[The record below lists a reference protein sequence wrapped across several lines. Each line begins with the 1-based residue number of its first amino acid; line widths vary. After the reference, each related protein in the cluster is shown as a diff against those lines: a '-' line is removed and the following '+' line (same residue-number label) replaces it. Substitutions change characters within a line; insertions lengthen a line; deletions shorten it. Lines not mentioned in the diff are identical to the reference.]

1 MREWSCWEHLVR
13 RRFARRN
20 QMFSQFAF
28 VSFAGSGGKLGAMM
42 RHLLIR
48 SLLCAAVLL
57 PAASSQ
63 TPRSREMSELNWMEI
78 RELVPSKVTT
88 VLLPTGTLEAHGA
101 TANGADAI
109 APTALARKMA
119 PRLNALVAPVVPYGV
134 TGSLDAFA
142 GGLTISQP
150 AYAAYLKDLLAGLA
164 GMGFRNIIIVNGHG
178 GPQTAVLNTVA
189 ESIGREK
196 RVRTLVTNWW
206 AICSDV
212 TLKVFGEDG
221 GHAGWNE
228 TAFLQAIDPNLVRPE
243 RYDNSL
249 AMPRPPDGAW
259 SAYPFP
265 ASIILYKTGQGYVR
279 FDQGKAQEYFDAVVQ
294 RMTALVEDV
303 ITRWDK
309 AGIFTR

>member
-1 MREWSCWEHLVR
+1 
-13 RRFARRN
+13 
-20 QMFSQFAF
+20 
-28 VSFAGSGGKLGAMM
+28 
-42 RHLLIR
+42 
-48 SLLCAAVLL
+48 
-57 PAASSQ
+57 
-63 TPRSREMSELNWMEI
+63 MSELNWMEF
-78 RELVPSKVTT
+78 RELVPAKVTT

-109 APTALARKMA
+109 APLALARKMA

-134 TGSLDAFA
+134 TGSLDAYA
-142 GGLTISQP
+142 GGLTISED
-150 AYAAYLKDLLAGLA
+150 AYGAYLKDLLTGLA

-178 GPQTAVLNTVA
+178 GPQTGILNRAA

-249 AMPRPPDGAW
+249 AMPGPPAGAW

-265 ASIILYKTGQGYVR
+265 ASIILYKDGQGYVR
-279 FDQGKAQEYFDAVVQ
+279 FDQRKAQEYFDAVVEK
-294 RMTALVEDV
+294 MTAVVQDV
-303 ITRWDK
+303 VTRWEK